1 MKIIIYQIDSD
12 RDDCHAAGADLDAA
26 INIHGDGKTIDSS
39 LYNVVYSCEMN
50 SDSLEDLYGIFT
62 CEMPK
67 DYEGQ
72 PLSISDVV
80 EVRDSDTLAE
90 GFYYCDISGFVKI
103 DFDPEKTRK
112 APRKI
117 NVVMCLPGKKAF
129 VTQINATIESFQ
141 LAVDGN
147 FQLLFPLFCDGNKF
161 TAVICNAESKLFGTD
176 FNRFVYNEDGSVLD
190 AVFGPFFVCDASGDT
205 FDSLD
210 EERLSKY
217 SLKLLYPEM
226 LQQTD
231 GKIIA
236 VQYIPVSELN
246 L

>member
-1 MKIIIYQIDSD
+1 MKISMYQIDPN

-26 INIHGDGKTIDSS
+26 INIHGDGKIIDSS
-39 LYNVVYSCEMN
+39 LYDEVYTGFIN
-50 SDSLEDLYGIFT
+50 SSSFEDIYGLFNREIP
-62 CEMPK
+62 E
-67 DYEGQ
+67 DYRGH
-72 PLSISDVV
+72 PLSVSDVLC
-80 EVRDSDTLAE
+80 VRDSDTISD
-90 GFYYCDISGFVKI
+90 GFYYCDAFGFPMI
-103 DFDPEKTRK
+103 DFNPEKTQK
-112 APRKI
+112 APHKI

-129 VTQINATIESFQ
+129 VTQIKATIAGYQ
-141 LAVDGN
+141 RAVGGD
-147 FQLLFPLFCDGNKF
+147 FKPLLPLFYDGNKF
-161 TAVICNAESKLFGTD
+161 TAVIGNAESKLFGTD